1 MNCGPSGF
9 LLLPRLRVH
18 NANAI
23 AGPMSW
29 GFPAITAFTGFVHA
43 LQRRLNAAGIEI
55 QLKGVGVICHGF
67 ELQSSKPAGKHTHV
81 FHLTRNP
88 LNKDGS
94 TASLIEEGRMHLDV
108 SLLVGVESELPTPSD
123 ELNALAH
130 QCLTQALSMRLAGGS
145 LLPPTHMQAC
155 HQPVLWPIYGDER
168 ENIKQFKQIKRRLLP
183 GFALVERRE
192 LLAAHTQ
199 QFQAQHPEADAL
211 AALLDCT
218 RLNIDPPNPEAD
230 ADAPDAQ
237 WQRRARK
244 GWWVPMPVGYR
255 ALSALYDAGTVANA
269 RDKETP
275 FCFVEAVYSLGE
287 WISPHR
293 VGSEVELLWHYHADP
308 DAGLYLCTN
317 LFNPS
322 LK

>member
-1 MNCGPSGF
+1 MSDEPSGF
-9 LLLPRLRVH
+9 LLLPRLRVQ

-43 LQRRLNAAGIEI
+43 LQRRLNAAGVDI
-55 QLKGVGVICHGF
+55 QFNGVGVICHGF

-108 SLLVGVESELPTPSD
+108 SLLVGVESELPTHSD

-130 QCLTQALSMRLAGGS
+130 QCLAQALSMRLAGGS
-145 LLPPTHMQAC
+145 LLPPTVARARNE
-155 HQPVLWPIYGDER
+155 PALWGICGDDE
-168 ENIKQFKQIKRRLLP
+168 ENATQFKQIKRRLLP

-192 LLAAHTQ
+192 QLAEHAQ
-199 QFQAQHPEADAL
+199 QFQVQHPEADTL

-218 RLNIDPPNPEAD
+218 RLNIDPPNPHAE

-237 WQRRARK
+237 WQLRARN
-244 GWWVPMPVGYR
+244 GWLVPIPVGYR
-255 ALSALYDAGTVANA
+255 ALSAVYDAGAVANA

-293 VGSEVELLWHYHADP
+293 VRSEVELLWHYHAAP
-308 DAGLYLCTN
+308 DEGLYLCR
-317 LFNPS
+317 NPA
-322 LK
+322 

>member
-9 LLLPRLRVH
+9 LLLPRLRVQ

-43 LQRRLNAAGIEI
+43 LQRRLNAAGVDI
-55 QLKGVGVICHGF
+55 QFNGVGVICHGF

-88 LNKDGS
+88 INKDGS
-94 TASLIEEGRMHLDV
+94 TASLIEEGRMHLDI
-108 SLLVGVESELPTPSD
+108 SLLIGVDSELPTRSD
-123 ELNALAH
+123 EQNALAH
-130 QCLTQALSMRLAGGS
+130 QCLAQALSMRLAGGS
-145 LLPPTHMQAC
+145 LLPPTVARARNE
-155 HQPVLWPIYGDER
+155 PALWGICGDVK
-168 ENIKQFKQIKRRLLP
+168 ENAEQFKQIKRRLLP

-192 LLAAHTQ
+192 QLAEHAQ
-199 QFQAQHPEADAL
+199 QFQAQHPEADTL

-237 WQRRARK
+237 WQLRARN
-244 GWWVPMPVGYR
+244 GWLVPMPVGYR
-255 ALSALYDAGTVANA
+255 ALSAVYDAGAVANA

-308 DAGLYLCTN
+308 DEGLYLCR
-317 LFNPS
+317 NPA
-322 LK
+322 

>member
-108 SLLVGVESELPTPSD
+108 SLLVGVESELPTHSD

-145 LLPPTHMQAC
+145 LLPPTHMLAR
-155 HQPVLWPIYGDER
+155 HQPVLWPIYGDES

-218 RLNIDPPNPEAD
+218 RLNIDPPNPQAD

-255 ALSALYDAGTVANA
+255 ALSAVYDAGAVANA